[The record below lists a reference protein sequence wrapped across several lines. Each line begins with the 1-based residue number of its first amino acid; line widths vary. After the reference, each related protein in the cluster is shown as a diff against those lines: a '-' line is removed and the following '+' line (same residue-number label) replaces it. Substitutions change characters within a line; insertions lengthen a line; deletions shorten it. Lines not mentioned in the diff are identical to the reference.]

1 MNKVKIFLTLTGYQI
16 TWLACVFGEKNFN
29 QPLLGLSFGL
39 FFIIIYF
46 YYSINKKQLLKTILL
61 ISLPGYF
68 FDTFMIYLSIYKFNA
83 ILNIGFLPIWMLVLW
98 PSFAILFD
106 EILVFFKNYKLIGIL
121 LSGLLGPITY
131 YLGAPLGL
139 ILINDLLLFFFLM
152 ISFWSLLMFFYLNLI
167 LKNY

>member
-121 LSGLLGPITY
+121 LSGLLVPVPNRASIIRAFFDSLKKPIFFVGPIKSFKA
-131 YLGAPLGL
+131 LRASPL
-139 ILINDLLLFFFLM
+139 
-152 ISFWSLLMFFYLNLI
+152 
-167 LKNY
+167 